1 MISGVLVFNANA
13 ELVISRFY
21 KSDYSR
27 VAAEAFRV
35 KVVAAKNFNSP
46 VILMERS
53 SFMFVRQDDLV
64 VAAVTKKNANAN
76 LVFTFLYELIS
87 VFKAYFEGEF
97 NEQAIRSN
105 FVLVYELFDEVM
117 DWGYPQI
124 VNTDLLKTYIHHG
137 VADDKYKQKAMS
149 AADKQRETREITSA
163 ITGTSPWRQEGKY
176 HYAKNEVYLDVIED
190 VNVIIA
196 KSGQILSSFCKGKIR
211 MKSSLSG
218 MPICRFGLNDKVS
231 MQKRREAR
239 GSKKRFVLLVLLLY
253 LI

>member
-1 MISGVLVFNANA
+1 
-13 ELVISRFY
+13 
-21 KSDYSR
+21 
-27 VAAEAFRV
+27 
-35 KVVAAKNFNSP
+35 
-46 VILMERS
+46 MEKS

-64 VAAVTKKNANAN
+64 VAAVTKRNANAN

-97 NEQAIRSN
+97 NETSIRSN

-124 VNTDLLKTYIHHG
+124 VSTDLLKTYIHHG
-137 VADDKYKQKAMS
+137 VADDKYSKKHGKSVME
-149 AADKQRETREITSA
+149 KQRETREITSA
-163 ITGTSPWRQEGKY
+163 ITGNIPWRQEGKY
-176 HYAKNEVYLDVIED
+176 NYAKNEVYLDVIED

-239 GSKKRFVLLVLLLY
+239 GSKKR
-253 LI
+253 